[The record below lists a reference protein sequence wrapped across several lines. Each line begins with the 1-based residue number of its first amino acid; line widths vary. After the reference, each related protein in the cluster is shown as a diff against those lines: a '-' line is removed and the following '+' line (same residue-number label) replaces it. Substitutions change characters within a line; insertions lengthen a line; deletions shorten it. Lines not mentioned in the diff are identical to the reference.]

1 MGPVRALGLVAT
13 TLFLVACAAG
23 PPTPAPTGAAPPLP
37 SPAPASP
44 VASVLPGSSSPA
56 DPQPAVDA
64 ALRDAAEHL
73 GASPADLK
81 VDQVEPRQWG
91 DSSLGC
97 PKPGQMYSQIVTPGY
112 LIIISG
118 PGKQLEYHADT
129 RGHVV
134 LCQER

>member
-1 MGPVRALGLVAT
+1 MGHARAWLLVAT
-13 TLFLVACAAG
+13 TLCLSACAG
-23 PPTPAPTGAAPPLP
+23 PTTRAPTPTPQP
-37 SPAPASP
+37 SPAPAAP
-44 VASVLPGSSSPA
+44 VASVLPDSSPPT
-56 DPQPAVDA
+56 DPQPALDA
-64 ALRDAAEHL
+64 ALSDAAAHL
-73 GASPADLK
+73 GVSSATLK

-112 LIIISG
+112 VVVISG
-118 PGKQLEYHADT
+118 AGRQLEYHTDT

>member
-1 MGPVRALGLVAT
+1 V
-13 TLFLVACAAG
+13 
-23 PPTPAPTGAAPPLP
+23 P
-37 SPAPASP
+37 SLSRGTPASP
-44 VASVLPGSSSPA
+44 DAQASI
-56 DPQPAVDA
+56 DA
-64 ALRDAAEHL
+64 ALADAAAHL
-73 GASPADLK
+73 GVSSAALK

-97 PKPGQMYSQIVTPGY
+97 PKPGQMYSQIVTPGFV
-112 LIIISG
+112 IVISG

>member
-1 MGPVRALGLVAT
+1 
-13 TLFLVACAAG
+13 
-23 PPTPAPTGAAPPLP
+23 
-37 SPAPASP
+37 
-44 VASVLPGSSSPA
+44 VASVLPGSSPA

-73 GASPADLK
+73 GASPASLQ
-81 VDQVEPRQWG
+81 VDQVEARQWG

-112 LIIISG
+112 VVVISG
-118 PGKQLEYHADT
+118 SGRQLEYHTDT